1 LVLGKYLTNFSRLIA
16 IFMKNI
22 EMKGVIFRN
31 DWHLLSGPQI
41 EGLFAEH
48 FTGVTIEP
56 NKDIVTRLKE
66 LEIAT
71 FEILENRS
79 SSTVYRIR
87 QTDEVFHLD
96 QLSGVTYKLNTE
108 EYFSQQPL
116 DELLTNYV
124 RKEPV
129 FKGDYA
135 GDGKYI
141 IEHLKEPRF
150 RALFINGSCDRVDW
164 IDQPDIDASK
174 LEKLMKKMG
183 AFFASY
189 SKK

>member
-1 LVLGKYLTNFSRLIA
+1 
-16 IFMKNI
+16 MKNL
-22 EMKGVIFRN
+22 EMKGVIFCN
-31 DWHLLSGPQI
+31 DWHLLTSPQI
-41 EGLFAEH
+41 AGLFAEH

-56 NKDIVTRLKE
+56 HKDIVTRLKE

-71 FEILENRS
+71 LEILENRS

-87 QTDEVFHLD
+87 QTDEVFHMD
-96 QLSGVTYKLNTE
+96 QSRGVTYKLNTE
-108 EYFSQQPL
+108 DYFSRQPL

-174 LEKLMKKMG
+174 LEKLMRKMG
-183 AFFASY
+183 AFYTSY

>member
-1 LVLGKYLTNFSRLIA
+1 
-16 IFMKNI
+16 MKNL

-31 DWHLLSGPQI
+31 DWHLLTSPRI

-56 NKDIVTRLKE
+56 NKDIISRLKE

-96 QLSGVTYKLNTE
+96 QPSGVTYKLNTE
-108 EYFSQQPL
+108 EYFSRQPL
-116 DELLTNYV
+116 DELLTNYL
-124 RKEPV
+124 RKDPV

-150 RALFINGSCDRVDW
+150 RALFINSSCDRVDW
-164 IDQPDIDASK
+164 IDQPDIDATK
-174 LEKLMKKMG
+174 LEKLMRKMS
-183 AFFASY
+183 AFYASY
-189 SKK
+189 IRK

>member
-1 LVLGKYLTNFSRLIA
+1 
-16 IFMKNI
+16 
-22 EMKGVIFRN
+22 MKGVIFRN
-31 DWHLLSGPQI
+31 DWHLLTSPQI
-41 EGLFAEH
+41 EDLFAEH
-48 FTGVTIEP
+48 FTSVTIEP

-79 SSTVYRIR
+79 NSTIYRIR
-87 QTDEVFHLD
+87 QTDEVFHLN
-96 QLSGVTYKLNTE
+96 QQNGVTYKFNTE
-108 EYFSQQPL
+108 EYFSQQPF
-116 DELLTNYV
+116 DELLSNYV

-150 RALFINGSCDRVDW
+150 RALFINGLCERVDW

-183 AFFASY
+183 AFYTSY

>member
-1 LVLGKYLTNFSRLIA
+1 
-16 IFMKNI
+16 
-22 EMKGVIFRN
+22 MKGVIFRE
-31 DWHLLSGPQI
+31 DWHLLAGPQI
-41 EGLFAEH
+41 EGLFSEH
-48 FTGVTIEP
+48 FKDVTIEP
-56 NKDIVTRLKE
+56 NMDIVTRLKD

-71 FEILENRS
+71 LEILENRS
-79 SSTVYRIR
+79 NSTVYRIR

-96 QLSGVTYKLNTE
+96 QLSGVMYKLNTG
-108 EYFSQQPL
+108 EYFSQQSL
-116 DELLTNYV
+116 DELLMNYV

-183 AFFASY
+183 AFYTSY

>member
-1 LVLGKYLTNFSRLIA
+1 
-16 IFMKNI
+16 MKNLG
-22 EMKGVIFRN
+22 MKGVIFRN
-31 DWHLLSGPQI
+31 DWHLLTSPQI
-41 EGLFAEH
+41 AGLFAEH
-48 FTGVTIEP
+48 FAGVTIEP

-87 QTDEVFHLD
+87 QTDEVFLLD
-96 QLSGVTYKLNTE
+96 QLNGVTYNLNTE
-108 EYFSQQPL
+108 EYFSL
-116 DELLTNYV
+116 NSIDELLTNYV

-129 FKGDYA
+129 FKSDFV

-164 IDQPDIDASK
+164 IDQPNIDAPK

-189 SKK
+189 YKK

>member
-1 LVLGKYLTNFSRLIA
+1 VLGKCYNNFGRLIA
-16 IFMKNI
+16 IFMKNL
-22 EMKGVIFRN
+22 EMKGLIFRN
-31 DWHLLSGPQI
+31 DWHLLTSPQI
-41 EGLFAEH
+41 KGLFAEH

-56 NKDIVTRLKE
+56 NKDVVIRLKE
-66 LEIAT
+66 LEVAT
-71 FEILENRS
+71 LELLENRTN
-79 SSTVYRIR
+79 STVYRIR

-96 QLSGVTYKLNTE
+96 QPYGVSNKLNTE

-174 LEKLMKKMG
+174 LDKLIRKMG
-183 AFFASY
+183 VFYASY
-189 SKK
+189 YKK

>member
-1 LVLGKYLTNFSRLIA
+1 MVTFVEILN
-16 IFMKNI
+16 
-22 EMKGVIFRN
+22 MKGVIFRE
-31 DWHLLSGPQI
+31 DWHLLKGPQI
-41 EGLFAEH
+41 AGLFAEH
-48 FTGVTIEP
+48 FPGVTIEP

-87 QTDEVFHLD
+87 QTDEVFQLVQSSKVTKKLD
-96 QLSGVTYKLNTE
+96 TE
-108 EYFSQQPL
+108 EYFWLQPL

-129 FKGDYA
+129 FKADYA

-141 IEHLKEPRF
+141 VEHLKEPRF

-164 IDQPDIDASK
+164 IDQPYIDASK

-183 AFFASY
+183 AFYASY